1 MYVSYKK
8 IKDHFF
14 SSSLPIKITKHTKK
28 QKIVEETE
36 QASEPDS
43 DMAGMLVY

>member
-36 QASEPDS
+36 QAQEQES
-43 DMAGMLVY
+43 DTAGCWNY